1 MLMSFVLWG
10 VVLSGLTGAV
20 VLAYRAYQWNTPTRA
35 VLTLSGAVL
44 AACVLGYL
52 WGSSASLFFR
62 AASAVALALTGA
74 VAAWS
79 LANTVARLSWKERED
94 EAAAP
99 PPVQREFIDRL
110 RGITDA
116 VHAAADRVAEA
127 IAEVASERSAGILE
141 TSSML
146 EEMTESMKG
155 IGENTERLSES
166 AEESSSSI
174 LEMGATVEEVGGN
187 MQTLGGSAEECVASI
202 GQMATAI
209 REVAGNVEGLSEVAE
224 ETNAA
229 MEEMAATI
237 KQVEGNAGECRQ
249 LSLEVVNA
257 AEQGRARVSA
267 TISGIEAIRSAS
279 EDAQGV
285 IISLGRR
292 AQEIGD
298 ILDVID
304 EVAEETK
311 LLALNAAII
320 AAQAGEHGRGF
331 SVVADQIKDLADRVG
346 ASTKEIDTL
355 IKAVQDESE
364 NAVGAVQEG
373 AQMVAE
379 GVRLSNE
386 AGDALER
393 ITERAQRSGEMI
405 GEIARAT
412 SEQTKGAGAVADAME
427 RMRDMVGGIRN
438 SMEEQTR
445 GSELVMNA
453 SGSMRDLAQQV
464 KGMVQEQDGA
474 SRRITLN
481 IEDIREM
488 VQRINRAVQDQRG
501 GLAQA
506 AMAMGSLPGEDGG
519 SPGALE
525 TLTQGVSELQN
536 EVKRLSAEIENSG
549 T

>member
-1 MLMSFVLWG
+1 MFTNFVLWG

-20 VLAYRAYQWNTPTRA
+20 FLAYRAHQWNAPTRA

-44 AACVLGYL
+44 ASCVLGYL
-52 WGSSASLFFR
+52 WGSSASFLFR
-62 AASAVALALTGA
+62 AAGAVGLALTGVA
-74 VAAWS
+74 AAWS
-79 LANTVARLSWKERED
+79 LANTVALFGRKERED

-99 PPVQREFIDRL
+99 LQARKEFRGRL
-110 RGITDA
+110 HGVTDA
-116 VHAAADRVAEA
+116 IHAAADRVTEA
-127 IAEVASERSAGILE
+127 ISEVASERSAGILE

-146 EEMTESMKG
+146 EEMNESMKG

-187 MQTLGGSAEECVASI
+187 MQALGGSAEECVASI

-237 KQVEGNAGECRQ
+237 KQVEDNAGDCRQ
-249 LSLEVVNA
+249 LSLEVVSA
-257 AEQGRARVSA
+257 AEQGRERVSA
-267 TISGIEAIRSAS
+267 TIFGIEAIRSAS

-285 IISLGRR
+285 IVSLGRR
-292 AQEIGD
+292 AQEIGE

-346 ASTKEIDTL
+346 ASTKEISTL
-355 IKAVQDESE
+355 IKAVQDESA

-386 AGDALER
+386 AGGALER
-393 ITERAQRSGEMI
+393 ITERAQRSGDMI

-412 SEQTKGAGAVADAME
+412 SEQTKGAGAVANAME
-427 RMRDMVGGIRN
+427 RLRDMVSEIRR

-445 GSELVMNA
+445 GSDLVMNA

-464 KGMVQEQDGA
+464 RGMVQEQDGA

-501 GLAQA
+501 GVAQA
-506 AMAMGSLPGEDGG
+506 VMAMGSLSGDDGKN
-519 SPGALE
+519 SDALE
-525 TLTQGVSELQN
+525 KLNQLVTALRE
-536 EVKRLSAEIENSG
+536 EAKRLSAEIEKPG
-549 T
+549 Y